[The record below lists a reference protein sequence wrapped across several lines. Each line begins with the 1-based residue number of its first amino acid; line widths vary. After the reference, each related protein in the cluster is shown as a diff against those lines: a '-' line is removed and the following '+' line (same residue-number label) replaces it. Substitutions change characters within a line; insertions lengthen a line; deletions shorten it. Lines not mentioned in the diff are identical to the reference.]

1 MAEIIEADIQIIGN
15 LLQVTPK
22 EAIEDNAQYEIR
34 IKDLRSKDGK
44 SAIVCLVSSGSHIP
58 ERDLLVRLLLVFE
71 QYLTSLFL
79 LQ

>member
-22 EAIEDNAQYEIR
+22 EPIEDNAQYEIR

-44 SAIVCLVSSGSHIP
+44 SVLDSYS
-58 ERDLLVRLLLVFE
+58 
-71 QYLTSLFL
+71 
-79 LQ
+79 